1 LYIGAAGSRI
11 YVQSAVYDHF
21 ISLFKEQMQQMQQM
35 QQIKVGDLFGRHYV
49 TKETISI
56 NKLGGN
62 FTLHLR
68 LNSGND

>member
-21 ISLFKEQMQQMQQM
+21 ISLFKEQMQQ
-35 QQIKVGDLFGRHYV
+35 IKVSDLFGRHYV
-49 TKETISI
+49 TKERISI

-62 FTLHLR
+62 IILHY
-68 LNSGND
+68 G